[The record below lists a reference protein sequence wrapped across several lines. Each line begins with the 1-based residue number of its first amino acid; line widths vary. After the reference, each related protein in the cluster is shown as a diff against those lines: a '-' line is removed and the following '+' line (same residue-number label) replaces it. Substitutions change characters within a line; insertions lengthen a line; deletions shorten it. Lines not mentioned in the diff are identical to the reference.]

1 MNVYRSNTLALVAYE
16 PYVPPPGLSGPVVS
30 HASSI
35 NDINLYIKNVINE
48 KYVILS
54 FEDIDNIYKSNLHM
68 YIDCSRDGR
77 NMKIC
82 GYQVV
87 VETETKCILI

>member
-1 MNVYRSNTLALVAYE
+1 MNVYRSNTLDLAVYE
-16 PYVPPPGLSGPVVS
+16 PYIPPPQMEVP
-30 HASSI
+30 SI
-35 NDINLYIKNVINE
+35 NDINLYIKNIINE

-54 FEDIDNIYKSNLHM
+54 FEDIGKIYKSNLFM

>member
-1 MNVYRSNTLALVAYE
+1 MYRTNTLELAVYE
-16 PYVPPPGLSGPVVS
+16 PYNINN
-30 HASSI
+30 SI
-35 NDINLYIKNVINE
+35 NDISLYFKNVINE

-54 FEDIDNIYKSNLHM
+54 FEDINNIYKSNLHI
-68 YIDCSRDGR
+68 YIDCFRDGR